1 MGLRVTLGPGAK
13 IGMGTLLGRGAKF
26 GLWAAIG
33 PGAMAMGTGVAMGTG
48 AVSPTTGD
56 LKPKFFVKRLFHIRL
71 RPLFILVHPGS
82 SGKHKPKKKS
92 VESFHF
98 LTQSPVYL
106 IDTMIF
112 LGCHRSKI
120 FLGCFLKIF

>member
-33 PGAMAMGTGVAMGTG
+33 PGAKIGPRVAMGTGVSMGTG
-48 AVSPTTGD
+48 AVSPRAGD

-82 SGKHKPKKKS
+82 SGKHKPKKIS
-92 VESFHF
+92 
-98 LTQSPVYL
+98 
-106 IDTMIF
+106 
-112 LGCHRSKI
+112 
-120 FLGCFLKIF
+120 